1 MHTHHIQ
8 KRNQTHIN
16 QNINQN
22 ITICCEKE
30 KKVGALTLEDTA
42 EKIRRSQGKVVS
54 TLNLGQRSLFAVGL
68 G

>member
-1 MHTHHIQ
+1 ML
-8 KRNQTHIN
+8 R
-16 QNINQN
+16 
-22 ITICCEKE
+22 EG